1 MPSNLAQARRNYYG
15 GNTNNAAAEMDSG
28 TMYYNANGSRTGARI
43 DGRVKRKTMMGGAS
57 QGPISMRAN
66 RSETMEKE
74 AEAEMDRR
82 RQKGIARAQ
91 AEAAQTARPAN
102 GYGWHVPVGGAGK
115 PAGYWK
121 DGRSAGSQEYVPGSP
136 PAPADKSA
144 QDTTPGQLALIA
156 ARKKKGQ
163 EGVQFSRRR
172 AAIERSVA
180 NSTGG
185 GSMNWRRPTK
195 EGQGELADLRD
206 RGSADIWF
214 GNEKF

>member
-102 GYGWHVPVGGAGK
+102 GYDVPVGGAGK
-115 PAGYWK
+115 PEGYWK
-121 DGRSAGSQEYVPGSP
+121 DGRSAGSRVYVSGSP
-136 PAPADKSA
+136 PATADTSA
-144 QDTTPGQLALIA
+144 KATTPEEQKALMDERLVK
-156 ARKKKGQ
+156 ARRDRA
-163 EGVQFSRRR
+163 FSQRR
-172 AAIERSVA
+172 AAIERSLTQ
-180 NSTGG
+180 STSGG
-185 GSMNWRRPTK
+185 TANWRMPTK
-195 EGQGELADLRD
+195 ERPKGELAELRD
-206 RGSADIWF
+206 RGNADIWF
-214 GNEKF
+214 GDEKF